1 MAVGRVLEFYDSD
14 RQYPAF
20 GFGGQYGRNPV
31 SHCFPLNGQPDAV
44 CAGIA
49 GIQTAYRGALTT
61 WSLSGPTLF
70 APLIQ
75 TAAGIAAQPT
85 PHLRYNVL
93 LILTDGMILDMPV
106 RAVLCRACA
115 SMTKTSTNGQVLTLR
130 L

>member
-1 MAVGRVLEFYDSD
+1 
-14 RQYPAF
+14 
-20 GFGGQYGRNPV
+20 V

-49 GIQTAYRGALTT
+49 GIQTAYRGALTA

-70 APLIQ
+70 APLVRK
-75 TAAGIAAQPT
+75 ACEIASQPT

-106 RAVLCRACA
+106 RHICFCL
-115 SMTKTSTNGQVLTLR
+115 
-130 L
+130 